1 MSAIPVASGS
11 SKLRARLRRAR
22 IAAPPLAAVVALLAA
37 LNGYSRSYDT
47 LPWLDECNYLNE
59 ANWIAEHGGTTGF
72 LGETIRG
79 GYPYDSRNPGLPLLG
94 SYVTDRSLAG
104 VRPFRALNALLCFA
118 ALMGIYVIAA
128 RCVNSRTGLFVV
140 AVLAA
145 SGLWTD
151 AGAILGVEPF
161 VYLPFFAAWF
171 FLAGFG
177 TPKRRWFWAGLA
189 AGVAYLFKG
198 TANLLVMAMALA
210 ICWEFLWRLRQRP
223 GSPQAAESW
232 RAWWKRGVR
241 ACGAFALGGLLGA
254 WPVFLNHAV
263 RFGNPFHNKNASV
276 MWMDVY
282 DQRLSDG
289 DFSALGYLRSHSIAE
304 SAQRLFDGMGQQWA
318 NLCALFGGPFS
329 PWSFAAPA
337 LLALAV
343 YGLWSDPGRW
353 RRNVTLALTILVI
366 LLFAWWARFGNV
378 GRFTGTAG
386 PMLAV
391 FVALGASRLAK
402 RWQVL
407 KRARPVLVFAMPV
420 LFFVCACAGLGWGTQ
435 AEGLASPAAPLK
447 PTDKFAHLLRWFEMH
462 PIARSE
468 PTLVT
473 DYFRPRYDLFWLLP
487 QPPRNVA
494 LLRPY
499 TDYASF
505 MNSDQ
510 GRAGKYL
517 VIELNTWRKREALL
531 APFQRTDAEGR
542 TFFELPGWRLVDGD
556 PYPPAPDYLIYRRVD
571 AE

>member
-1 MSAIPVASGS
+1 MPGTHSA
-11 SKLRARLRRAR
+11 KLRVRLRRLR
-22 IAAPPLAAVVALLAA
+22 IAAPLLAAVVAVLAA
-37 LNGYSRSYDT
+37 LNGYSRSYAT

-59 ANWIAEHGGTTGF
+59 ANWIAEHGGAAGF
-72 LGETIRG
+72 LGETLHG

-104 VRPFRALNALLCFA
+104 VRPFRALNAVLCFA
-118 ALMGIYVIAA
+118 ALMGIYVLAA
-128 RCVNSRTGLFVV
+128 RCVNARTGLFVV

-151 AGAILGVEPF
+151 ASAILGVEPF

-171 FLAGFG
+171 FLAGFSQA
-177 TPKRRWFWAGLA
+177 KRRWFWAGLA
-189 AGVAYLFKG
+189 AGVAYFFKG
-198 TANLLVMAMALA
+198 TANLLVMTMALA

-223 GSPQAAESW
+223 GAPGLAEPW
-232 RAWWKRGVR
+232 RAWWQRGLR
-241 ACGAFALGGLLGA
+241 ACGVFAFGGFLGA
-254 WPVFLNHAV
+254 WPVFINHAL

-282 DQRLSDG
+282 DQRLAEG
-289 DFSALGYLRSHSIAE
+289 DFSPLGYLRAHSLADC
-304 SAQRLFDGMGQQWA
+304 AQRLYDGMGQQWN

-329 PWSFAAPA
+329 PWSLAAP
-337 LLALAV
+337 LLLGLAA

-378 GRFTGTAG
+378 GRFTATVG

-391 FVALGASRLAK
+391 FAALGAARLARK
-402 RWQVL
+402 LPVL
-407 KRARPVLVFAMPV
+407 KRSRPVLVFALPT
-420 LFFVCACAGLGWGTQ
+420 LFFAGACGGLTWGTQ
-435 AEGLASPAAPLK
+435 PDGLASPSAPLK
-447 PTDKFAHLLRWFEMH
+447 PTEKYAHLLRWFEAH
-462 PIARSE
+462 PIAKGE

-487 QPPRNVA
+487 QPPRSVV
-494 LLRPY
+494 LIRPY
-499 TDYASF
+499 ADYASF
-505 MNSDQ
+505 MDSDQ
-510 GRAGKYL
+510 GRAAKYL

-531 APFQRTDAEGR
+531 APFLRTDAAGR
-542 TFFELPGWRLVDGD
+542 TFFALPGWRLVDGD
-556 PYPPAPDYLIYRRVD
+556 QYPPAPDYLIYQRVE